1 MLALKQAL
9 SIVSTPETS
18 GWMPSSVNG
27 LEMWLKDNNLIEA
40 DQNAAGAS
48 LSPVHSTTAN
58 TMATGDLI
66 NLWTDFTGGGF
77 NGVQDTQGDKPHWD
91 RENTVDPYVPAF
103 DGTQFMDMAESVDIS
118 ANQDFTIVTNIMF
131 TDLSQNAIYGS
142 DSSNFFRINDDT
154 GFRCKIGG
162 AGNNN
167 FTEASDTIVVDRYY
181 TLIFTRSNGATGDLR
196 LYVDGGTYSD
206 KAWGSTALTDND
218 AFTISNIGAAADDTD
233 NMKGYIKNI
242 IVYKGT
248 VLTAAERRLMYTYLA
263 QPK

>member
-1 MLALKQAL
+1 
-9 SIVSTPETS
+9 
-18 GWMPSSVNG
+18 
-27 LEMWLKDNNLIEA
+27 
-40 DQNAAGAS
+40 
-48 LSPVHSTTAN
+48 
-58 TMATGDLI
+58 
-66 NLWTDFTGGGF
+66 
-77 NGVQDTQGDKPHWD
+77 
-91 RENTVDPYVPAF
+91 
-103 DGTQFMDMAESVDIS
+103 MDMAESVDIL

-131 TDLSQNAIYGS
+131 TDLSQNAIYGH

-167 FTEASDTIVVDRYY
+167 FTEASDVIVVDRYY
-181 TLIFTRSNGATGDLR
+181 TLIFTRSNGATGNLN

-242 IVYKGT
+242 LVYKGT
-248 VLTAAERRLMYTYLA
+248 VLTQAERRLMYTYLA